1 MSVVDISTLAATAI
15 NRQKDFKM
23 LPYEVLA
30 NVLGIHG
37 INLLPGVQYKDT
49 ITDFLRKQGI
59 MQPYVIGTLNNS
71 DVGKA
76 QEMTLEVKP
85 AYASVKDNIQN
96 YLTTIIGPDVL
107 LGKNKTKKHPWEVTM
122 ISSIIKTFAE
132 DILDCLFQGER
143 DDSGTTPLDAF
154 DGYDTKIDGFI
165 TDGTITGGKNNYR
178 PTGSIIAPTSD
189 TDYDA
194 YEALLDFYRG
204 GNAMLRNKESLLY
217 VPVGIGDAYDDAHFN
232 KFRNKPTTDE
242 YGRVELTGSGG
253 KCKIVRSNIMGTGQR
268 IIQTVPGNFDF
279 GMDSLGDESFVQ
291 VRNPFED
298 PNYVQFWLQAKYG
311 TRIRSIHEKVFQVNE
326 GSAVGV
332 QLSGD
337 YS

>member
-1 MSVVDISTLAATAI
+1 MSVVDISTLAATAV

-30 NVLGIHG
+30 YVLGVHG

-59 MQPYVIGTLNNS
+59 MQPYVMGTLNNS
-71 DVGKA
+71 NVGKA

-122 ISSIIKTFAE
+122 ISSIVKTFAE

-143 DDSGTTPLDAF
+143 DDSAVTPLDAF
-154 DGYDTKIDGFI
+154 DGFDTKIDDFI
-165 TDGTITGGKNNYR
+165 TAGAITGGKNNYV
-178 PTGSIIAPTSD
+178 PTGTFAAPANESD
-189 TDYDA
+189 FNA
-194 YEALLDFYRG
+194 YNQVLEFYRSA
-204 GNAMLRNKESLLY
+204 NSMLKGKPSLLY
-217 VPVGIGDAYDDAHFN
+217 LPTAIADMYDDAHFN
-232 KFRNKPTTDE
+232 KFRNKPTSDE
-242 YGRVELTGSGG
+242 YGRTEVTGSGG
-253 KCKIVRSNIMGTGQR
+253 RCKIVRSNIMGTGQR
-268 IIQTVPGNFDF
+268 IILTVPGNFDF
-279 GMDSLGDESFVQ
+279 GMDTLGDEAFVQ
-291 VRNPFED
+291 VRNPYED
-298 PNYVQFWLQAKYG
+298 PNYVQFWLQGKYG

-326 GSAVGV
+326 GAAVGV